1 MKKALMLA
9 SVASM
14 IDQFNMDNIR
24 LLQKIGYH
32 VDVVTNFENGSTTS
46 QQRVDEVRAE
56 LETNGV
62 RTIHMPIPRKITD
75 VKGIVSSYRDVKK
88 LCNENRYELLHCHS
102 PIGSVVARLGAKHAR
117 KKYATRVIYTA
128 HGFHFFKGSPLVN
141 WLTFFPVEWI
151 CSFFTDVLITINKED
166 YARSQKVMHAKR
178 IEYVPGVGVD
188 TEAIKNVNV
197 DKVTKL
203 AEFGVVDE
211 IVFLSVGELNKNKN
225 QEVIIRALS
234 KIDVPFKYILCG
246 KGDRGEYL
254 KNLTK
259 EFGIEDKVVFAG
271 YRTDIRELLN
281 CADIFCFPSFREGLS
296 VALMEAMAAGVPCVV
311 SRIRGNVDL
320 IQDGVNGFLCDP
332 NSVEE
337 FEVILSKLS
346 KDKDLRDRMKKE
358 NYKAIDGFDRDKVA
372 DKMREIYCLE

>member
-1 MKKALMLA
+1 M
-9 SVASM
+9 
-14 IDQFNMDNIR
+14 
-24 LLQKIGYH
+24 
-32 VDVVTNFENGSTTS
+32 
-46 QQRVDEVRAE
+46 
-56 LETNGV
+56 
-62 RTIHMPIPRKITD
+62 
-75 VKGIVSSYRDVKK
+75 
-88 LCNENRYELLHCHS
+88 
-102 PIGSVVARLGAKHAR
+102 
-117 KKYATRVIYTA
+117 
-128 HGFHFFKGSPLVN
+128 
-141 WLTFFPVEWI
+141 
-151 CSFFTDVLITINKED
+151 
-166 YARSQKVMHAKR
+166 
-178 IEYVPGVGVD
+178 
-188 TEAIKNVNV
+188 
-197 DKVTKL
+197 
-203 AEFGVVDE
+203 
-211 IVFLSVGELNKNKN
+211 
-225 QEVIIRALS
+225 
-234 KIDVPFKYILCG
+234 CG

-372 DKMREIYCLE
+372 DKIREIYCLE

>member
-14 IDQFNMDNIR
+14 IDQFNTDNIR
-24 LLQKIGYH
+24 LLQKMRYH

-46 QQRVDEVRAE
+46 QQRVNEVRAE
-56 LETNGV
+56 LEANGV

-117 KKYATRVIYTA
+117 KKYGTRVIYTA

-188 TEAIKNVNV
+188 TEAIK
-197 DKVTKL
+197 
-203 AEFGVVDE
+203 
-211 IVFLSVGELNKNKN
+211 
-225 QEVIIRALS
+225 
-234 KIDVPFKYILCG
+234 C
-246 KGDRGEYL
+246 
-254 KNLTK
+254 
-259 EFGIEDKVVFAG
+259 
-271 YRTDIRELLN
+271 
-281 CADIFCFPSFREGLS
+281 
-296 VALMEAMAAGVPCVV
+296 
-311 SRIRGNVDL
+311 
-320 IQDGVNGFLCDP
+320 
-332 NSVEE
+332 
-337 FEVILSKLS
+337 
-346 KDKDLRDRMKKE
+346 
-358 NYKAIDGFDRDKVA
+358 
-372 DKMREIYCLE
+372 